1 MSIKVITVAYYFM
14 IFLKSNIGYISM
26 FIAVIGF
33 GSGPPFVKLAL
44 QEFYV
49 MDLMAVRFSLAFVLM
64 LIFALLMRV
73 DLSIKKIGLTP
84 FLMGLLNPFLVTLSF
99 HIGLLLTSPV
109 SGVAL
114 ISTLPIWQ
122 PFVARVFLKEKIEIK
137 VIIGAFITIIGT
149 LILLSTQ
156 KKIGGGNYLGDFIIF
171 LGMMCVSINEV
182 LGRRFM
188 QTKVNQL
195 GVNTFQYMIGAILSI
210 LILFIVW
217 PDSSFTYN
225 NYLNFSP
232 PVLAAITLSFI
243 TFGAYLFYN
252 FALRRAPI
260 GRISLMYP
268 LTGPIGATMSCI
280 VLGSTIS
287 INIFISLI
295 IILVGTIIPQINKKA
310 KD

>member
-109 SGVAL
+109 RGVAL

-252 FALRRAPI
+252 FALRRAPV

-268 LTGPIGATMSCI
+268 LTGPIGATMSWI

>member
-14 IFLKSNIGYISM
+14 IFIKSNVGYISM

-195 GVNTFQYMIGAILSI
+195 GVNTFQYMIGAILYI

-217 PDSSFTYN
+217 HDISFTYN

-268 LTGPIGATMSCI
+268 LTGPIGATMSWI

-310 KD
+310 KG

>member
-1 MSIKVITVAYYFM
+1 MNFVKN
-14 IFLKSNIGYISM
+14 NIGYVSM
-26 FIAVIGF
+26 FVAVIGF

-49 MDLMAVRFSLAFVLM
+49 MDLMAVRFSLAFGLM
-64 LIFALLMRV
+64 LIFALIMRA
-73 DLSIKKIGLTP
+73 DLKIKKIGFTP

-109 SGVAL
+109 NGVAL

-122 PFVARVFLKEKIEIK
+122 PFIARLFLKEQIEIK

-149 LILLSTQ
+149 LILLTSQTKSGQ
-156 KKIGGGNYLGDFIIF
+156 GNYIGDLIIF
-171 LGMMCVSINEV
+171 LGMICVSINEV

-188 QTKVNQL
+188 QTKVDQL
-195 GVNTFQYMIGAILSI
+195 GVNTYQYFIGAILS
-210 LILFIVW
+210 LLVLFVIW
-217 PDSSFTYN
+217 PNSSFEYQ

-232 PVLAAITLSFI
+232 PVLAAITLSCI

-252 FALRRAPI
+252 FALRRVPV

-268 LTGPIGATMSCI
+268 LTGPIGATMSWLI
-280 VLGSTIS
+280 IDSPISTKV
-287 INIFISLI
+287 FISLA
-295 IILVGTIIPQINKKA
+295 IILVGTIIPQINKSS
-310 KD
+310 

>member
-1 MSIKVITVAYYFM
+1 MS
-14 IFLKSNIGYISM
+14 FLKSNIGYISM

-49 MDLMAVRFSLAFVLM
+49 MDLMAVRFSLAFILM

-122 PFVARVFLKEKIEIK
+122 PFVARIFLKEKIEIK

-252 FALRRAPI
+252 FALRRAPV

-268 LTGPIGATMSCI
+268 LTGPIGATMSWI

>member
-1 MSIKVITVAYYFM
+1 MSIKVITVRYKYM
-14 IFLKSNIGYISM
+14 SFLKNNIGYISM

-49 MDLMAVRFSLAFVLM
+49 MDLMAVRFSLAFILM
-64 LIFALLMRV
+64 LIFAVLMRV

-122 PFVARVFLKEKIEIK
+122 PFVARIFLKEKIEIK

-195 GVNTFQYMIGAILSI
+195 GVNTFQYMIGAILSVLI
-210 LILFIVW
+210 LIILW
-217 PDSSFTYN
+217 PDSSFKYN
-225 NYLNFSP
+225 NYLNLSP

-268 LTGPIGATMSCI
+268 LTGPIGATMSWI

-310 KD
+310 KG

>member
-122 PFVARVFLKEKIEIK
+122 PFVARIFLKEKIEIK

-268 LTGPIGATMSCI
+268 LTGPIGATMSWI

-310 KD
+310 KG

>member
-1 MSIKVITVAYYFM
+1 MNF
-14 IFLKSNIGYISM
+14 FKSNIGYVSM
-26 FIAVIGF
+26 FVAVIGF

-49 MDLMAVRFSLAFVLM
+49 MDLMAVRFSLAFGLM
-64 LIFALLMRV
+64 LIFALIMRA
-73 DLSIKKIGLTP
+73 DLTIKKIGLTP

-109 SGVAL
+109 NGVAL

-122 PFVARVFLKEKIEIK
+122 PFVARFFLKEKIEIK
-137 VIIGAFITIIGT
+137 VIIGACVTIVGT
-149 LILLSTQ
+149 LILLTTQ
-156 KKIGGGNYLGDFIIF
+156 PKSGQGNYIGDLIIF
-171 LGMMCVSINEV
+171 LGMVCVSVNEV

-188 QTKVNQL
+188 QTKVDQL
-195 GVNTFQYMIGAILSI
+195 GVNTYQYFIGAVLS
-210 LILFIVW
+210 LLVLFVIW
-217 PDSSFTYN
+217 PYSSFEYN

-252 FALRRAPI
+252 FALRRVPI

-268 LTGPIGATMSCI
+268 LTGPIGATMSWI
-280 VLGSTIS
+280 IIDSPISTKV
-287 INIFISLI
+287 FISLG
-295 IILVGTIIPQINKKA
+295 IILIGTVIPQLNKSN
-310 KD
+310 

>member
-14 IFLKSNIGYISM
+14 IFFKSNIGYISM

-252 FALRRAPI
+252 FALRRAPV

-268 LTGPIGATMSCI
+268 LTGPIGATMSWI

>member
-252 FALRRAPI
+252 FALRRAPV

-268 LTGPIGATMSCI
+268 LTGPIGATMSWI

>member
-14 IFLKSNIGYISM
+14 IFIKSNIGYISM

-217 PDSSFTYN
+217 PDSSFTHN

-268 LTGPIGATMSCI
+268 LTGPIGATMSWI

>member
-14 IFLKSNIGYISM
+14 IFIKSNIGYISM

-122 PFVARVFLKEKIEIK
+122 PFVARIFLKEKIEIK

-195 GVNTFQYMIGAILSI
+195 GVNTFQYMIGAILSV

-217 PDSSFTYN
+217 PDSSFKYN

-268 LTGPIGATMSCI
+268 LTGPIGATMSWI

>member
-14 IFLKSNIGYISM
+14 IFIKSNVGYISM

-49 MDLMAVRFSLAFVLM
+49 MALMAVRFSLAFVIM

-84 FLMGLLNPFLVTLSF
+84 FLMGLLDPFLVTLSF

-122 PFVARVFLKEKIEIK
+122 PFVARVFLKAKIEIK

-268 LTGPIGATMSCI
+268 LTGPIGATMSWI

>member
-14 IFLKSNIGYISM
+14 IFIKSNIGYISM

-49 MDLMAVRFSLAFVLM
+49 MDLMAVRFSLAFILM

-268 LTGPIGATMSCI
+268 LTGPIGATMSWI

>member
-14 IFLKSNIGYISM
+14 IFFKSNIGYISM

-217 PDSSFTYN
+217 PDTSFTYN

-268 LTGPIGATMSCI
+268 LTGPIGATMSWI

>member
-14 IFLKSNIGYISM
+14 IFIKSNVGYISM

-122 PFVARVFLKEKIEIK
+122 PFVARIFLKEKIEIK

-217 PDSSFTYN
+217 PDTSFTYN

-268 LTGPIGATMSCI
+268 LTGPIGATMSWI

>member
-1 MSIKVITVAYYFM
+1 MSIKVITVTYYFM

-49 MDLMAVRFSLAFVLM
+49 MDLMAVRFSIAFILM
-64 LIFALLMRV
+64 LIFAILMRV

-122 PFVARVFLKEKIEIK
+122 PFVARIFLKEKIEIK

-195 GVNTFQYMIGAILSI
+195 GVNTFQYMIGAILSV
-210 LILFIVW
+210 LILFILW
-217 PDSSFTYN
+217 PDSSFKYN

-268 LTGPIGATMSCI
+268 LTGPIGATMSWI

-310 KD
+310 KG

>member
-14 IFLKSNIGYISM
+14 IFIKRNVGYISM

-268 LTGPIGATMSCI
+268 LTGPIGATMSWI

>member
-1 MSIKVITVAYYFM
+1 MSIKVITVSYYKM
-14 IFLKSNIGYISM
+14 SFLKRNIGYISM
-26 FIAVIGF
+26 FMAVIGF

-64 LIFALLMRV
+64 FIFALLMRV

-114 ISTLPIWQ
+114 ISTIPIWQ
-122 PFVARVFLKEKIEIK
+122 PFVARIFLKEKIEIK

-195 GVNTFQYMIGAILSI
+195 GVNTFQYMIGAILSV
-210 LILFIVW
+210 LILFMLW
-217 PDSSFTYN
+217 PDSSFKYN

-268 LTGPIGATMSCI
+268 LTGPIGATMSWI
-280 VLGSTIS
+280 VLGSTMS
-287 INIFISLI
+287 INIFVSLI
-295 IILVGTIIPQINKKA
+295 IILVGTIIPQINLRA
-310 KD
+310 KG

>member
-217 PDSSFTYN
+217 PDTSFTYN

-268 LTGPIGATMSCI
+268 LTGPIGATMSWI

>member
-14 IFLKSNIGYISM
+14 IFIKSNVGYISM

-122 PFVARVFLKEKIEIK
+122 PFIARVFLKEKIEIK

-268 LTGPIGATMSCI
+268 LTGPIGATMSWI

>member
-1 MSIKVITVAYYFM
+1 MSIKVITVSYYQM

-49 MDLMAVRFSLAFVLM
+49 MDLMAIRFSLAFVLM

-122 PFVARVFLKEKIEIK
+122 PFVARIFLNEKIEIK
-137 VIIGAFITIIGT
+137 VIVGAFITIIGT

-195 GVNTFQYMIGAILSI
+195 GVNTFQYMIGAILSV
-210 LILFIVW
+210 LILFILW
-217 PDSSFTYN
+217 PDSSFKYN
-225 NYLNFSP
+225 NYFNFSP

-268 LTGPIGATMSCI
+268 LTGPIGATMSWI

-287 INIFISLI
+287 VNIFISLI
-295 IILVGTIIPQINKKA
+295 IILVGTIIPQINIKA

>member
-1 MSIKVITVAYYFM
+1 M
-14 IFLKSNIGYISM
+14 
-26 FIAVIGF
+26 
-33 GSGPPFVKLAL
+33 
-44 QEFYV
+44 
-49 MDLMAVRFSLAFVLM
+49 
-64 LIFALLMRV
+64 
-73 DLSIKKIGLTP
+73 
-84 FLMGLLNPFLVTLSF
+84 TLSF

-122 PFVARVFLKEKIEIK
+122 PFVARIFLREKIEIK

-195 GVNTFQYMIGAILSI
+195 GVNTYQYMIGAILSV
-210 LILFIVW
+210 LILFILW
-217 PDSSFTYN
+217 PDSTFKYN
-225 NYLNFSP
+225 NYLNLSP

-268 LTGPIGATMSCI
+268 LTGPIGATMSWI

-310 KD
+310 KG

>member
-14 IFLKSNIGYISM
+14 IFIKRNVGYISM

-268 LTGPIGATMSCI
+268 LTGPIGATMSWI

-295 IILVGTIIPQINKKA
+295 IILIGTIIPQINKKA
-310 KD
+310 KG

>member
-14 IFLKSNIGYISM
+14 IFIKSNVGYISM

-122 PFVARVFLKEKIEIK
+122 PFVARIFLKEKIEIK

-268 LTGPIGATMSCI
+268 LTGPIGATMSWI

>member
-14 IFLKSNIGYISM
+14 IFIKSNIGYISM

-268 LTGPIGATMSCI
+268 LTGPIGATMSWI

-310 KD
+310 KG

>member
-1 MSIKVITVAYYFM
+1 MSIKVITVAYNFM
-14 IFLKSNIGYISM
+14 IFIKSNVGYISM

-195 GVNTFQYMIGAILSI
+195 GVNTFQYMIGAILSV

-217 PDSSFTYN
+217 PDSSFKYN

-268 LTGPIGATMSCI
+268 LTGPIGATMSWI

>member
-210 LILFIVW
+210 IILFIVW

-268 LTGPIGATMSCI
+268 LTGPIGATMSWI

>member
-1 MSIKVITVAYYFM
+1 MSIKVITVANYFM
-14 IFLKSNIGYISM
+14 IFIKSNVGYISM

-122 PFVARVFLKEKIEIK
+122 PFIARVFLKEKIEIK

-195 GVNTFQYMIGAILSI
+195 GVNTFQYMIGAILSV
-210 LILFIVW
+210 LILFILW
-217 PDSSFTYN
+217 PDSSFKYN
-225 NYLNFSP
+225 NYLNLSP

-268 LTGPIGATMSCI
+268 LTGPIGATMSWI

-310 KD
+310 KG

>member
-1 MSIKVITVAYYFM
+1 MSIKVITVANYFM

-268 LTGPIGATMSCI
+268 LTGPIGATMSWI

>member
-122 PFVARVFLKEKIEIK
+122 PFVARIFLKEKIEIK

-252 FALRRAPI
+252 FALRRAPV

-268 LTGPIGATMSCI
+268 LTGPIGATMSWI